1 MAHPD
6 SLKDNKSTSKVQQ
19 KYVET
24 DLRGGVRMQRL
35 RQANWLR
42 RWENPEG

>member
-35 RQANWLR
+35 RQGKLAK
-42 RWENPEG
+42 EMGKS